1 LRAAR
6 PLYAPRGAASVG
18 MCIPHLLR
26 TARRGSQSIGRLPV
40 GERRIGFARLRPG
53 RLTGELSVVLQ
64 SGGDAR
70 RNLAVCRNCGVNIMK
85 YSLRKT
91 PSHLHLAYKY
101 GEGSDGLMGRHFTLD
116 VDDRVLTLS
125 IDLTPN
131 FHTRNKSASEY
142 LDAVNLA
149 HNHHKLRYLQCAD
162 NLVRARLI
170 KAWEQVQQPQL
181 RMCLELGQRG
191 RYLYTVQPH
200 SLFMGGIQF
209 DVQDVLPDEPARS
222 RPHTPHAHSPGNHA

>member
-1 LRAAR
+1 
-6 PLYAPRGAASVG
+6 
-18 MCIPHLLR
+18 M
-26 TARRGSQSIGRLPV
+26 
-40 GERRIGFARLRPG
+40 
-53 RLTGELSVVLQ
+53 
-64 SGGDAR
+64 
-70 RNLAVCRNCGVNIMK
+70 LAGWRSAGNSPMK

-101 GEGSDGLMGRHFTLD
+101 GEGSDGLMGRHFMLE
-116 VDDRVLTLS
+116 VQERVLTLV

-131 FHTRNKSASEY
+131 FHTRNKGVSAY

-149 HNHHKLRYLQCAD
+149 QNHHKLRYLQCSD

-170 KAWEQVQQPQL
+170 KAWEQVQHPRL

-191 RYLYTVQPH
+191 RYLYSVQPH

-209 DVQDVLPDEPARS
+209 DVQEVLEEEALRGRSHLPDL
-222 RPHTPHAHSPGNHA
+222 HSPRSHA